1 MNQTGTGVSKPTL
14 LVALGGNAMI
24 RKGQQGTISEQ
35 FENLRVPISQIAALV
50 DEYNIIISHG
60 NGPQVGNLMLQQE
73 SCNAVPK
80 LPLEILVAQ
89 TQGQIGYMIESVL
102 DEMLMEQGA
111 GFHPLVSL
119 ITYVVVDRNDPAF
132 VRPTKPIGPCFT
144 AVEAKK
150 LTYPTMQTP
159 KGFRRVVA
167 SPNPVTIIEKREIK
181 RLINAGFLVICCGGG
196 GIPVVRNG
204 RAFNGVDAVIDK
216 DLASSLLAV
225 EVGAELLVIVTDV
238 EGVLSDFGTPKEKL
252 IQRFSVKDASD
263 FLGHNQTGK
272 GSMEPKVEAAVRF
285 LKHGGKR
292 AVVTGLDAI
301 TSGVYGTAGTQIT
314 NAEINM

>member
-1 MNQTGTGVSKPTL
+1 MNQTGIGVSKPTL
-14 LVALGGNAMI
+14 LIALGGNAMI

-238 EGVLSDFGTPKEKL
+238 EGVLNDFGTPKEKL
-252 IQRFSVKDASD
+252 IQRFSVKDARD